1 MLGLFIVPG
10 SEMPARLLA
19 AVPDLQGGSAA
30 SASSAPAAG
39 NGSATGAGAAA
50 ALDSRGGTPVGGD
63 LLGSFQLLKAD
74 VKDPLVRQF
83 VGGLVTGI
91 SPVPEFEVLASREV
105 QQAGKGVGG

>member
-19 AVPDLQGGSAA
+19 AVPDLQGGSSAA
-30 SASSAPAAG
+30 SASAAPAAG
-39 NGSATGAGAAA
+39 NSSATGAGAAA
-50 ALDSRGGTPVGGD
+50 GSRGGTPVGGD

-91 SPVPEFEVLASREV
+91 SPVPEFAVLASREV
-105 QQAGKGVGG
+105 LHAGKGVGG

>member
-19 AVPDLQGGSAA
+19 AVPDLQGGGAA
-30 SASSAPAAG
+30 SASAVLAVGNAPAA
-39 NGSATGAGAAA
+39 GAGAAA
-50 ALDSRGGTPVGGD
+50 AGSRGGTPVGGD
-63 LLGSFQLLKAD
+63 LGCFQLLKAD

-91 SPVPEFEVLASREV
+91 SPVPEFVVLASREV
-105 QQAGKGVGG
+105 QQAGKGSGG